1 MTNMGEHWETKRK
14 WQTSACLVFDVFE
27 EIGELL
33 AVLLPHVRR
42 SIEVAQI
49 EATNIIEMLEG
60 EVGSTQAPSVD
71 QALHRTLSRMP
82 LSALLGLIMRR
93 DAFGASLEQEVEVL
107 RCRLGWT
114 WSSDRGRIERE
125 GDSLADPC
133 CFKASF
139 DPVTKVRE
147 LRSGL
152 KSQTV
157 KHGQNEEQK

>member
-1 MTNMGEHWETKRK
+1 MGEHWETERK
-14 WQTSACLVFDVFE
+14 WQKSSCLVFDVFE

-114 WSSDRGRIERE
+114 WSSDRGRIEGGTPFPVQCHPMYAVLRQ
-125 GDSLADPC
+125 
-133 CFKASF
+133 ASILW
-139 DPVTKVRE
+139 PM
-147 LRSGL
+147 RSAL

-157 KHGQNEEQK
+157 KHGQDQEQK